1 MCFFTDTYSLLC
13 SGNISAEVWVFLTV
27 GDDGSILVCPLW
39 YSLSILLE
47 RPHPCYSIYLHYVS
61 FNRRFAVEYRVGGP
75 EAAVH
80 VNIPSSLLG
89 ASGIPPRLAA
99 SAAAHHPSYVP
110 PPDASVSIAASPA
123 SVHAAV
129 PIHGVSGCVPV
140 SPYPSPFESSE
151 PAHGSGGEALPA
163 AAAAGDNNVV
173 ACSAGNTP
181 VLLDSS
187 SQAPCSLVSAPSP
200 DVFTSSLS
208 AAAAATSSDPGI
220 VSNDPSYSGGSEQT
234 MLQSQIER
242 DCTLRSEIESS
253 ISPADAPIA
262 VVVANVHRTLPPPGP
277 HAEGL
282 CDQPTLAAAASHS
295 AGLSVPAQS
304 SQILLTDDAQRF
316 ELWRRV
322 FHKIWLRRC
331 FHSLWVTSRRQDGFL
346 LTGALHIRNYPTRLH
361 RSLLYPHEQ
370 PCVACVLP
378 YHSRALE
385 VGDCVIMRDA
395 SCHLNSLFVIS
406 NTGAWY
412 DSFPSAWQAHG
423 RGLFPHLSLDAND
436 NLIWECAH
444 LLFAGSCVNKRLS
457 QAQRLAQPPSLDT
470 FISLFS
476 DGLAW
481 VKVWPLMSMDARFNP
496 QPWVCPIVHSGDAAS
511 VIANAQLSE
520 HTGVAASEQLAECAV
535 VNVPHGVSPVCQGY
549 ALAGRIPGGSLT
561 FWARE
566 LLWRCFHSIRT
577 CASSIMPSLKLT
589 GVVHQIPSS
598 GSINNAI
605 LAGDKLWE
613 SRLDIPK
620 YRAVQPG
627 DSLLHLGSS
636 TVLTVVTDH
645 ATRCDDPPAAWRQFG
660 RSLFPALQ
668 ADADDL
674 HVWRFMW
681 SLYCNVRG
689 RGSAVLYPDLTSFQE
704 AFRSGRTRMLVW
716 PIICLPAEINPQPW
730 CVVYCSPRPCNAPS
744 AQLLA
749 RWRQQPLAAYQDR
762 TRGRGST
769 SGRGGGDFRDG
780 ADAATYSHDNAE
792 SHPLVAADFRP
803 SRIDAATRPSVFA
816 SVLAAL
822 PFQRIAGGLAETV
835 RIVKEDEHF
844 VTFRDICPAAP
855 VHLLTIPR
863 AFIRDV
869 GSICDAR
876 DVQNMCIQAT
886 LALDSLVGKADAG
899 DVRMGFHVPTYISV
913 PWLHLHTLFPATDI
927 RDPSHYA
934 GANFVTPE
942 EVISR
947 LATPATPWVLPWG
960 EYVSAAAVV
969 DMGASAELVAELRG
983 HGHMVPPVS
992 CATQP
997 VNDGPPQGSADEV
1010 SEGNPSGAGRSRLQF
1025 DADVR
1030 DIQRVRS
1037 PVARTPNP
1045 VLSPG
1050 NSSSGDHSSDMHVF
1064 AGRVDVL
1071 AQEVPNL
1078 EILVQEAMQ
1087 RVSTA
1092 EPLELA
1098 AIEDRVR
1105 WQLNRIH
1112 VNGQRRILDFV
1123 RRGDLSRL
1131 ASPATGRG
1139 TRRAGRGA
1147 GRGTGVVYATGASS
1161 APLAEC
1167 SPEGSSLD
1175 AVVFAALNN
1184 SSSDAVSSV
1193 LSGDIAVQTSNEA
1206 TAMPQA
1212 SREATAVPQTVDET
1226 IVEASPVT
1234 PVADVMEASRD
1245 DVFPDSSV
1253 HTADSDAAVPDLG
1266 VSLSERDLQ
1275 ICNIQP
1281 VNPYATAL
1289 RPFLRPND
1297 VCLWH
1302 EYSAT
1307 LHTCIVFLMSLF
1319 SWMPP
1324 DINPFELVRTRL
1336 EGLSQYRNEVLA
1348 NVPQRC
1354 VCACFWAP
1362 YGFYEHVTLTVEQ
1375 PDVLELTANG
1385 LTHLMREGR
1394 ERFEAA
1400 LQRDRVR
1407 ARIDACVE
1415 ELLSV
1420 AYGSDV
1426 LSTRLKSQFLRG
1438 VPAVDRWLYLVQDDR
1453 LLLWSSAQ
1461 ISLTV
1466 TSNFTHSFGSRI
1478 GSLTDELCRWC
1489 CLPRRPLGSGSFGVA
1504 LDFISEPLHS
1514 QGDGVLAVCKVQM
1527 RGGQAYK
1534 EQQLMQDIMTDLDCP
1549 PCLMWTHGG
1558 GTDDHWQISVLP
1570 RLAGSLWDLF
1580 ETKEGDVGDVL
1591 VPDGALLCFAT
1602 DIIHA
1607 LRYLNRI
1614 RYVHFDIKPGNVMF
1628 THMPLTPACMAVLG
1642 DFGISRYRSSDFIP
1656 SVMGTRV
1663 YSAPETMSRNG
1674 RTSVDGRSDV
1684 WSAASTIHEMF
1695 FGVPAIVGKY
1705 VMWRGQR
1712 GQAPRLVWEAPRPLR
1727 HEELPPRIDV
1737 VKRWL
1742 APLLTAFDARPQA
1755 ARIASANDEHLSALL
1770 RTIPAWPWEPRY
1782 SQHLSV
1788 RGAVYGSSTHIRN
1801 RTDWMSRCTWAPL
1814 TCSPEPQVGDIIP
1827 PAIPFF
1833 DDRYRSLEAI
1843 GVLGAEDAQWA
1854 LLHAMNN
1861 GPIVGGLSLLGGSP
1875 EVPLS
1880 FTLAHDSNECSL
1892 MDQLR
1897 AAIQSGLD
1905 LAQITAWQET
1915 LRRLPNGGLRPD
1927 ELIVGDLFCG
1937 MGGLLLGFSTVFD
1950 SVLGSDK
1957 SKIRVGMCRHLLDA
1971 ARCGSNIV
1979 RHECTESA
1987 PLPSSDRWRCATV
2000 FASGPPCQPFSRQ
2013 GNQQGRND
2021 PRDGTAAYIAA
2032 VRAVRPLVVMMEE
2045 VDNLALHGDVVA
2057 DIILK
2062 LREVGYFVRTYI
2074 SDAAHYGTPQ
2084 LRKRMIVIGSLFGPI
2099 QAPPFGVPR
2108 YVTVGEAFAPLGS
2121 FDSRSHPDLR
2131 ITEAQ
2136 QQVIDR
2142 FESLS
2147 RVRCPRDLVHNLPS
2161 RGVTASNTLGVS
2173 GGTLRLLLDDGETRR
2188 TLTSQEIGILQG
2200 FSVQQIDLLT
2210 EHFSNTA
2217 LRQALGDAVAVPHAA
2232 AWAAQI
2238 RAHLDSCFSLVSEFT
2253 RIADTATAQAPPL
2266 ANVRLPPPPPSAGHA
2281 STLMVP
2287 LAPATAAGRDADAS
2301 VGWVQVQGRGRGRG
2315 RGRGS
2320 RGQNQSPTARRARGM
2335 GQERAHAV
2343 PVIGVDNP
2351 GVRILQRMVGADGS
2365 VAFNDQ
2371 RAEQF
2376 GMAPGTNRRAG
2387 DRRGLGFESSVRHA
2401 RLNNVAL
2408 VAEDSVPPSHRLQ
2421 EAEPLPPGFILHDSS
2436 QDAPLTDQERID
2448 LEAAYEQSQA
2458 SEERRIFERERE
2470 EAAIA
2475 AAIHASALEAE
2486 AAELAAAEEE
2496 AQFEEAALLASLAHP
2511 VPTPP
2516 ARPDPTVA
2524 VVAPVIDARASCN
2537 VVPSTAAGRNTPN
2550 PPQSADQLI
2559 GDSTTAAINSASG
2572 PSLLCDEAAL
2582 VPDNPAPEFNMVKI
2596 LLINN
2601 SGGLNDS
2608 SCYCAFLRDP
2618 IQRDFNRSRQVI
2630 TVGGRRMA
2638 VFDDRRP
2645 ISDEEALM
2653 SLQVPGGRMHPNES
2667 LEQAVLRRWDR
2678 QLPNAPARVRVL
2690 LCETVARHPMGSY
2703 RCEISTGAERLSIC
2717 VFVLDVTECER
2728 TSALEPPI
2736 LEWFAVGLR
2745 SSWLPG
2751 SVALRSRRL
2760 FQDAVIFG
2768 YDSRVANPSSHRLW
2782 PPQGA
2787 PTHWRVIYLEHLLNA
2802 WNLVGGNNRSLVTAV
2817 PACTP
2822 ENSAPIMRAPHDIW
2836 VSPYQHAPLRLRVPA
2851 SFPPSAPVLV
2861 EPLDLEHS
2869 DLVLRIA
2876 RGIFTPSADGYID
2889 VDVLNPSSQMGR
2901 IPARHPIVRLIQYDV
2916 SSVGVEEGFIQVAAQ
2931 AATVVVTPDPVDSNT
2946 QPRATVQL
2954 NESRYLSEL
2963 RVFVDQCRERGVFE
2977 SLRPAPPLAPDDE
2990 AALLASLVN
2999 GDPLLVS
3006 CRQRHP
3012 HASDF
3017 LPCVDFSVLRFIV
3030 TTIDHPLL
3038 LVRESL
3044 SFLWYFDNHS
3054 FRTHLF
3060 TTGVRLRRWRDFCG
3074 SLINFA
3080 ELFLERFRR
3089 PDFGGGNVHGDDGDD
3104 GDGGDGGHDGNDD
3117 DDGHSNDGNGDGD
3130 PNIEDDRNSS
3140 GDATN
3145 GDPGDDVDDT
3155 EYGSWHGGTAP
3166 VEEFAV
3172 TAQLSSDALS
3182 EFLDQGVLPQHS
3194 QRARP
3199 PRLVLAACLRT
3210 LLCRMADNGQPL
3222 ELEDVARANFLRIA
3236 VPATARLPEG
3246 WERSEDGSVRFVARQ
3261 TAGAPNLTSNYASA
3275 QSLAAINVISTAW
3288 RSFRGV
3294 LATAV
3299 KPRGISVAEYVP
3311 PGVISAW
3318 CSPGPVARVLLRVD
3332 VGDQPLRLSSALCLH
3347 LYRSALS
3354 SFLSST
3360 IAGDYLPFHP
3370 RLDRVIF
3377 SGAASWTSTFILPRA
3392 SCFTSL
3398 GLHSGTCAVVLSMPV
3413 LASTA
3418 TRAMG
3423 CHFIHPAE
3431 QALRSALHHES
3442 MRSLTQLQAT
3452 LHRLL
3457 LRRRRSMC
3465 VVQRVGAGVCNQEG
3479 LDGRH
3484 EVASLKIQRSWRR
3497 WRLRHGL
3504 PDVVPT
3510 RGRGSKSRKGGE
3522 DFCGADAATGDGDT
3536 ALRFSAAARLTT
3548 NPDLPL
3554 GRCDSIHNLSI
3565 EGRGS
3570 GLLTRDS
3577 CVCSSSEDGSDDDHF
3592 DSPTDQVS
3600 SIRATPLSLLLVAM
3614 AGLPGSCKQSSD
3626 DNNTFNFD
3634 ARSWREDFNERTRTE
3649 GAIRQ
3654 AKTESLGSVK
3664 MNDILHRHTASF
3676 KSESLVENACVHSV
3690 EPTPVDAAC
3699 NFTPCILDKV
3709 AYRRT
3714 SVVDGR
3720 AHLHRLK
3727 RVLLDLG
3734 ASISVMDVNT
3744 AAKIK
3749 ENSGAHVV
3757 HYSHARVMPARVVG
3771 GGSVAVVG
3779 KAKVEIQIQ
3788 SVVTGEWSSFRETF
3802 YLIDGPST
3810 CILGNTFHKPHGC
3823 LVDVDKELASYAL
3836 RNGRRVVTSIT
3847 TGVTG
3852 SISSLVA
3859 TSDPLLYSTEKQ
3871 RIGPLGWTQ
3880 AKFLVPKALAGQV
3893 IHVSRLLQTDV
3904 NAYCNRV
3911 GLSIAEGPFKVADD
3925 GSLTLPVFNSTI
3937 IGHDLP
3943 PMTATGRY
3951 SISNE
3956 YQSAAPSDEQ
3966 IQKII
3971 DALHI
3976 DGVDEAQLQQR
3987 REEVKT
3993 YILARRWV
4001 PGYFD
4006 KSKLGRC
4013 VVGEFH
4019 VDTPSVDSGECAPP
4033 NIPPRPL
4040 SKEQLE
4046 AARAEWQKMVDQG
4059 VCVPSTSPWG
4069 APIVM
4074 VRKPNGRGWRLCLDY
4089 RLGNNLAVKQHYP
4102 LPRIQDT
4109 LDKLGKARYFAS
4121 LDCLKAF
4128 WQIPCSPS
4136 TQPKT
4141 AVNFPWGKWE
4151 MTVMPMGMQAASA
4164 TFQRIMDVLLRDL
4177 DFAVGFVDDILVYSE
4192 TWQDHLLHVAIVL
4205 DRVGGSGFTFDPT
4218 KCYIGQSS
4226 TKFLGHVVSADGTR
4240 PDPAKTDA
4248 IRDAPVPNN
4257 KKDMHHWVS
4266 LAGYYAPFI
4275 PDYALITA
4283 PLQDYIH
4290 SKPVKDASGRMVHQP
4305 PSDDV
4310 IAQFEK
4316 LRTCLAGDLVNA
4328 RPDFDKPF
4336 YLVFDAA
4343 KKVGGCGAIL
4353 AQARGSSVSVDDAN
4367 NNDTALPSCSS
4378 ADAQLDERRAGVA
4391 AVNGVSL
4398 VALSFWSVRWLDA
4411 TAHWAPVEHECYGFR
4426 RAVERFYEYLS
4437 HQHFVG
4443 YGDSE
4448 PLQWLQSLRK
4458 PKGRMAEWIM
4468 ELQALDYSIKHLPGH
4483 LNVGAD
4489 ALSRLALI
4497 AMFMAVG
4504 RLNIAPNVRSPFE
4517 ASTVSTLRLAT
4528 NRNPWQRSVVS
4539 CVLTDGWRIFIAPSH
4554 LGGMVIPMA
4563 LKSYKSEPKVDVA
4576 LRALQNT
4583 FGDTSSYFSA
4593 RLQALLPKSHVV
4605 KGLAHTYAV
4614 FSLCTRDAVALASG
4628 PLAIPC
4634 LANQAEWMPFAKAAE
4649 LCSTRDDK
4657 RMCNRLL
4664 VAYRE
4669 SQGLRATAHE
4679 ALRCAF
4685 QTPSSS
4691 FGCPVVSSL
4700 AAGGRQSNDGRA
4712 IPLRCIDE
4720 SSEALRALSLLAAYL
4735 ISVRGTTD
4743 SFIFADFEY
4752 DPRSFGIDLV
4762 QLAAGPYI
4770 FVFDTYKFPAV
4781 LSDSMLYRPGCE
4793 HDSSAGVPTLRHWFT
4808 DPAVCTVV
4816 QSCDTDCRFLRHYDI
4831 ELVSVFDTCIAD
4843 AAIQHWHEGRNLL
4856 LLVEHYL
4863 PSNHLAVKS
4872 RVKDVIQYTPG
4883 LFRQRPL
4890 PAYLFA
4896 YAWQDVVDG
4905 PLLYKSMLE
4914 LMTPAQI
4921 AMVCEVSLQRAEH
4934 VECIRRTSLLVTDQG
4949 GQCLL
4954 IKGAPFTVD
4963 LDASLSNGLKGSM
4976 REQKQALST
4985 IKVASRAA
4993 IREQFKGLFGQ
5004 CDAVES
5010 IVSCLGEARV
5020 IGSTL
5025 AFTRSL
5031 HSLSAMATHQLQ
5043 VRVEGCSFP
5052 PLDHAATSALSLTRR
5067 CVNWARWV
5075 CREKVS
5081 RPLATERMIKTPTCH
5096 AFDSVD
5102 SSTEDEDAY
5111 DSLLEVWLGELNN
5124 ISTLSSDPS
5133 LSGRASVAKV
5143 ELAPSFHFHETQ
5155 DEEQSKSSTQVIVLM
5170 RDSLGSVLFLDR
5182 DPATIK
5188 AREDPSTLALPSLRT
5203 TDCING
5209 RFKAQHAVTLLFGPV
5224 HAFPETALAYA
5235 SLELGGVVTVT
5246 RGNKEECMS
5255 IYLLH
5260 VDSFSSLPMGE
5271 IFACRRCTATHAQ
5284 LYPGFKVALLSDV
5297 AEKLSSV
5304 DRFVI
5309 DSLPVPGRRPNAV
5322 FQPSLAP
5329 VSIPQLPPQSRQK
5342 DVTESV
5348 APPNRRARPLAPG
5361 EQPSGMDVFDDLV
5374 AEYPA
5379 GRSAPRV
5386 RDPLSFMDELMPA
5399 SLSVA
5404 PTDIAAA
5411 QVDDS
5416 DCKLIRQWM
5425 MDKPQRLADVGK
5437 EHSMLFKAY
5446 RQFKFKDVDGVLH
5459 VVDDSGAFSSD
5470 GRPHLRC
5477 VLPAVM
5483 REPFAI
5489 GIHENTSHPG
5499 VRRTYRIAAARV
5511 WWAGMKVTI
5520 TSIVGKCPTCL
5531 FNKNSIY
5538 KGEQHIPEN
5547 GSHPWSHIQWDLVH
5561 LHKTRSGME
5570 KALVFY
5576 DRFTRDI
5583 ECFAMP
5589 GNCSTDDVLNSLFLD
5604 LFPRHGMPRVIY
5616 TDRGSNFISQRAQD
5630 FFKARGIELRTT
5642 DAHMH
5647 TGVAGCERFNHTLR
5661 ELARAAHFD
5670 HGFEWDLVLPLLV
5683 GRYKQL
5689 VQSATGFSPFY
5700 LNHGRDMVSPWD
5712 VRNSVQ
5718 HLPPSGVGS
5727 KGAADSYAKHSFIA
5741 LQVAWACSQADI
5753 ASQEAAQKS
5762 AHDARYQTTVTFK
5775 KNERVLIRQAGRKSK
5790 MHMPYV
5796 GPFKIEEVL
5805 DRDRYRVSGRRN
5817 AKRDHHEFHV
5827 SRLKLWPSGAD
5838 EDDIYLSDEYF
5849 DVEKVVGHK
5858 KDKNG
5863 SVLYRVRWAG
5873 YSAADDSWLGFGD
5886 MNGPCARAALDYIRD
5901 QDPQMA
5907 EELDRPIDVSGP
5919 ADVPDTTDVEP
5930 SVSAPAEATSHDVPV
5945 EVAVPSPPHA
5955 ELNAREQRL
5964 VARQARMN
5972 QDPQTAKEA
5981 DRPLNRGESAD
5992 VPDTTDVEPSVSA
6005 PVESTSHDVP
6015 VAVAA
6020 PSLPNAEP
6028 NAREQRLAA
6037 RQARMGP
6044 APTGMENRSALRE
6057 LAAIS
6062 SLEPVSPSPSLVSP
6076 PPPELSSGET
6086 TADVNHS
6093 PIRAAGGSPLA
6104 LSPEIESAIR
6114 NAGFGIYRISGRRD
6128 LCATR
6133 VLVALAYLHQYDL
6146 RTLLE
6151 LSIWGR
6157 QRPRMLLSDFV
6168 RMVHAL
6174 ALTVSVWEVDA
6185 EGQLSINE
6193 MHYSQRWTR
6202 PGNEPNSVRV
6212 LMRDVPQDP
6221 SEAQAWDGD
6230 DNARL
6235 VHMDLLM
6242 PLDADGNRRDIY
6254 LGPNL
6259 FALSK
6264 MFTSNPSLRGS
6275 FPAQAPMYSL
6285 AHVL

>member
-1 MCFFTDTYSLLC
+1 
-13 SGNISAEVWVFLTV
+13 
-27 GDDGSILVCPLW
+27 
-39 YSLSILLE
+39 
-47 RPHPCYSIYLHYVS
+47 
-61 FNRRFAVEYRVGGP
+61 
-75 EAAVH
+75 
-80 VNIPSSLLG
+80 
-89 ASGIPPRLAA
+89 
-99 SAAAHHPSYVP
+99 
-110 PPDASVSIAASPA
+110 
-123 SVHAAV
+123 
-129 PIHGVSGCVPV
+129 
-140 SPYPSPFESSE
+140 
-151 PAHGSGGEALPA
+151 
-163 AAAAGDNNVV
+163 
-173 ACSAGNTP
+173 
-181 VLLDSS
+181 
-187 SQAPCSLVSAPSP
+187 
-200 DVFTSSLS
+200 
-208 AAAAATSSDPGI
+208 
-220 VSNDPSYSGGSEQT
+220 
-234 MLQSQIER
+234 
-242 DCTLRSEIESS
+242 
-253 ISPADAPIA
+253 
-262 VVVANVHRTLPPPGP
+262 
-277 HAEGL
+277 
-282 CDQPTLAAAASHS
+282 
-295 AGLSVPAQS
+295 
-304 SQILLTDDAQRF
+304 
-316 ELWRRV
+316 
-322 FHKIWLRRC
+322 
-331 FHSLWVTSRRQDGFL
+331 
-346 LTGALHIRNYPTRLH
+346 
-361 RSLLYPHEQ
+361 
-370 PCVACVLP
+370 
-378 YHSRALE
+378 
-385 VGDCVIMRDA
+385 
-395 SCHLNSLFVIS
+395 
-406 NTGAWY
+406 
-412 DSFPSAWQAHG
+412 
-423 RGLFPHLSLDAND
+423 
-436 NLIWECAH
+436 
-444 LLFAGSCVNKRLS
+444 
-457 QAQRLAQPPSLDT
+457 
-470 FISLFS
+470 
-476 DGLAW
+476 
-481 VKVWPLMSMDARFNP
+481 
-496 QPWVCPIVHSGDAAS
+496 
-511 VIANAQLSE
+511 
-520 HTGVAASEQLAECAV
+520 
-535 VNVPHGVSPVCQGY
+535 
-549 ALAGRIPGGSLT
+549 
-561 FWARE
+561 
-566 LLWRCFHSIRT
+566 
-577 CASSIMPSLKLT
+577 
-589 GVVHQIPSS
+589 
-598 GSINNAI
+598 
-605 LAGDKLWE
+605 
-613 SRLDIPK
+613 
-620 YRAVQPG
+620 
-627 DSLLHLGSS
+627 
-636 TVLTVVTDH
+636 
-645 ATRCDDPPAAWRQFG
+645 
-660 RSLFPALQ
+660 
-668 ADADDL
+668 
-674 HVWRFMW
+674 
-681 SLYCNVRG
+681 
-689 RGSAVLYPDLTSFQE
+689 
-704 AFRSGRTRMLVW
+704 
-716 PIICLPAEINPQPW
+716 
-730 CVVYCSPRPCNAPS
+730 
-744 AQLLA
+744 
-749 RWRQQPLAAYQDR
+749 
-762 TRGRGST
+762 
-769 SGRGGGDFRDG
+769 
-780 ADAATYSHDNAE
+780 
-792 SHPLVAADFRP
+792 
-803 SRIDAATRPSVFA
+803 
-816 SVLAAL
+816 
-822 PFQRIAGGLAETV
+822 
-835 RIVKEDEHF
+835 
-844 VTFRDICPAAP
+844 
-855 VHLLTIPR
+855 
-863 AFIRDV
+863 
-869 GSICDAR
+869 
-876 DVQNMCIQAT
+876 
-886 LALDSLVGKADAG
+886 
-899 DVRMGFHVPTYISV
+899 
-913 PWLHLHTLFPATDI
+913 
-927 RDPSHYA
+927 
-934 GANFVTPE
+934 
-942 EVISR
+942 
-947 LATPATPWVLPWG
+947 
-960 EYVSAAAVV
+960 
-969 DMGASAELVAELRG
+969 
-983 HGHMVPPVS
+983 
-992 CATQP
+992 
-997 VNDGPPQGSADEV
+997 
-1010 SEGNPSGAGRSRLQF
+1010 
-1025 DADVR
+1025 
-1030 DIQRVRS
+1030 
-1037 PVARTPNP
+1037 
-1045 VLSPG
+1045 
-1050 NSSSGDHSSDMHVF
+1050 
-1064 AGRVDVL
+1064 
-1071 AQEVPNL
+1071 
-1078 EILVQEAMQ
+1078 
-1087 RVSTA
+1087 
-1092 EPLELA
+1092 
-1098 AIEDRVR
+1098 
-1105 WQLNRIH
+1105 
-1112 VNGQRRILDFV
+1112 
-1123 RRGDLSRL
+1123 
-1131 ASPATGRG
+1131 
-1139 TRRAGRGA
+1139 
-1147 GRGTGVVYATGASS
+1147 
-1161 APLAEC
+1161 
-1167 SPEGSSLD
+1167 
-1175 AVVFAALNN
+1175 
-1184 SSSDAVSSV
+1184 
-1193 LSGDIAVQTSNEA
+1193 
-1206 TAMPQA
+1206 
-1212 SREATAVPQTVDET
+1212 
-1226 IVEASPVT
+1226 
-1234 PVADVMEASRD
+1234 
-1245 DVFPDSSV
+1245 
-1253 HTADSDAAVPDLG
+1253 
-1266 VSLSERDLQ
+1266 
-1275 ICNIQP
+1275 
-1281 VNPYATAL
+1281 
-1289 RPFLRPND
+1289 
-1297 VCLWH
+1297 
-1302 EYSAT
+1302 
-1307 LHTCIVFLMSLF
+1307 MSLF

-1324 DINPFELVRTRL
+1324 NMNPFELVRTRL
-1336 EGLSQYRNEVLA
+1336 EELDRYKDRVLA
-1348 NVPQRC
+1348 DVPQ
-1354 VCACFWAP
+1354 VMVHACFCAP

-1385 LTHLMREGR
+1385 VTHLMHEGR

-1400 LQRDRVR
+1400 LRRDRVR
-1407 ARIDACVE
+1407 ARIDACVD

-1438 VPAVDRWLYLVQDDR
+1438 VPANDRWLYLVQDDR

-1466 TSNFTHSFGSRI
+1466 TDNFTHSFGSCI
-1478 GSLTDELCRWC
+1478 GSLSDELHRWC
-1489 CLPRRPLGSGSFGVA
+1489 CLPCRPLGSGSFGVA
-1504 LDFISEPLHS
+1504 LDFISKPLRPQDH
-1514 QGDGVLAVCKVQM
+1514 GVLAVCKVQM
-1527 RGGQAYK
+1527 RGVQAHK
-1534 EQQLMQDIMTDLDCP
+1534 EQQLMQNIMTDLDCP
-1549 PCLMWTHGG
+1549 PCLMWAHGG
-1558 GTDDHWQISVLP
+1558 GADDHWQISVLP

-1580 ETKEGDVGDVL
+1580 EPKEGDVGDVS

-1642 DFGISRYRSSDFIP
+1642 DFGISRYRSDDFIP
-1656 SVMGTRV
+1656 AVMGTRL

-1695 FGVPAIVGKY
+1695 FGVPAILGKY

-1742 APLLTAFDARPQA
+1742 APLLTAFDVRPQA
-1755 ARIASANDEHLSALL
+1755 ARVASIDDEHLSSLL
-1770 RTIPAWPWEPRY
+1770 RTVPAWPWESRY

-1788 RGAVYGSSTHIRN
+1788 RGAAYASSTHVRN
-1801 RTDWMSRCTWAPL
+1801 RTDWMMRCTWSPTLHNQLSDSIPL
-1814 TCSPEPQVGDIIP
+1814 
-1827 PAIPFF
+1827 AIPFL

-1843 GVLGAEDAQWA
+1843 GILGAEDAQWA

-1861 GPIVGGLSLLGGSP
+1861 GPIVGGLSLIGGAP
-1875 EVPLS
+1875 EMPLP
-1880 FTLAHDSNECSL
+1880 LAHDSNERPL
-1892 MDQLR
+1892 IDQLR
-1897 AAIQSGLD
+1897 MAMRSGLD
-1905 LAQITAWQET
+1905 LAQIATWQAT
-1915 LRRLPNGGLRPD
+1915 LGRLPNGGLRPD

-1937 MGGLLLGFSTVFD
+1937 MGGLLLGFSKVFD
-1950 SVLGSDK
+1950 SVLGSDNR
-1957 SKIRVGMCRHLLDA
+1957 KIRADMCRHLLDDA
-1971 ARCGSNIV
+1971 HCSNDIA

-1987 PLPSSDRWRCATV
+1987 PLPSSDRWQRATC

-2013 GNQQGRND
+2013 GNQRGRND
-2021 PRDGTAAYIAA
+2021 PRDGTVAYIAA
-2032 VRAVRPLVVMMEE
+2032 VRAVRPLVVLMEE
-2045 VDNLALHGDVVA
+2045 VDNLVLHGDVVA

-2062 LREVGYFVRTYI
+2062 LREIGYYVRTYI
-2074 SDAAHYGTPQ
+2074 SNAAHYAVPQ
-2084 LRKRMIVIGSLFGPI
+2084 LRKRMIIVGSLFGPI
-2099 QAPPFGVPR
+2099 QAPPFAVPQ
-2108 YVTVGEAFAPLGS
+2108 YVTVGEALAPLGS
-2121 FDSRSHPDLR
+2121 FDSQSHPDLR

-2188 TLTSQEIGILQG
+2188 TLTSQEVGILQG

-2210 EHFSNTA
+2210 GLNFSNTA

-2238 RAHLDSCFSLVSEFT
+2238 KAHLEVCFSLVSDFT
-2253 RIADTATAQAPPL
+2253 RIADAATAAHQAPSPPL
-2266 ANVRLPPPPPSAGHA
+2266 ANVRLPPPSSMAGHA
-2281 STLMVP
+2281 PTLMVP
-2287 LAPATAAGRDADAS
+2287 SSPATAVRRDADTS
-2301 VGWVQVQGRGRGRG
+2301 VGWVQVQGRGQGRGRG
-2315 RGRGS
+2315 RGRC
-2320 RGQNQSPTARRARGM
+2320 GQNQPSVAGRARGM
-2335 GQERAHAV
+2335 GQERAHAA
-2343 PVIGVDNP
+2343 PAIGADNP

-2371 RAEQF
+2371 RADRF

-2387 DRRGLGFESSVRHA
+2387 DRRGLGFGSSARRT

-2408 VAEDSVPPSHRLQ
+2408 VAENPVAPSRRLQ
-2421 EAEPLPPGFILHDSS
+2421 EAEPLPPGFILRNSRNS
-2436 QDAPLTDQERID
+2436 PLSEQERID
-2448 LEAAYEQSQA
+2448 LEAAYERSQA

-2470 EAAIA
+2470 EAAVA
-2475 AAIHASALEAE
+2475 AVMVASAREAE

-2496 AQFEEAALLASLAHP
+2496 AQFEEALALACSLEEAPAPAAHQAPASLA
-2511 VPTPP
+2511 PP
-2516 ARPDPTVA
+2516 DSTVA
-2524 VVAPVIDARASCN
+2524 VVAPIVDTGASGF
-2537 VVPSTAAGRNTPN
+2537 VVSSTMAGHNTSG
-2550 PPQSADQLI
+2550 PPRPVVQLI
-2559 GDSTTAAINSASG
+2559 NDSTVVATDSAPG
-2572 PSLLCDEAAL
+2572 PSLLCEEPAL
-2582 VPDNPAPEFNMVKI
+2582 VPENPIPEFNMVKI

-2601 SGGLNDS
+2601 SSGLDDS
-2608 SCYCAFLRDP
+2608 SCYCGFLKEP
-2618 IQRDFNRSRQVI
+2618 IRGHFNRGRQVS
-2630 TVGGRRMA
+2630 TVGGRRMV
-2638 VFDDRRP
+2638 VFDDSRP

-2653 SLQVPGGRMHPNES
+2653 SLQVPGGRMNSGES

-2678 QLPNAPARVRVL
+2678 QLPNAPARVRAL
-2690 LCETVARHPMGSY
+2690 LRETVVRHPMGSY
-2703 RCEISTGAERLSIC
+2703 QCEMSAGRERLSIC
-2717 VFVLDVTECER
+2717 VFVIDISECER
-2728 TSALEPPI
+2728 ASSLEPPI
-2736 LEWFAVGLR
+2736 LEWFAVGR
-2745 SSWLPG
+2745 NSSWLPG

-2760 FQDAVIFG
+2760 FQDSVISG
-2768 YDSRVANPSSHRLW
+2768 YGSRLAGRSVRRQY

-2787 PTHWRVIYLEHLLNA
+2787 PTHWRAVYLEHLLNA
-2802 WNLVGGNNRSLVTAV
+2802 WNLVGGTDRSLVTAV
-2817 PACTP
+2817 PACTL
-2822 ENSAPIMRAPHDIW
+2822 ENSGPIVRAPHDVW
-2836 VSPYQHAPLRLRVPA
+2836 VGPHRYEPLRLQVPV

-2861 EPLDLEHS
+2861 EPLEES
-2869 DLVLRIA
+2869 DLVLRVV
-2876 RGIFTPSADGYID
+2876 RGVFTPSVDGYIG
-2889 VDVLNPSSQMGR
+2889 VTVQNPSTQMGR
-2901 IPARHPIVRLIQYDV
+2901 VPARHPIARLIQYNESLIDV
-2916 SSVGVEEGFIQVAAQ
+2916 EGGFIQVAAQ
-2931 AATVVVTPDPVDSNT
+2931 AATVVVPPDSANPDAQLRT
-2946 QPRATVQL
+2946 TVQL
-2954 NESRYLSEL
+2954 NESSYLSEVRSL
-2963 RVFVDQCRERGVFE
+2963 VDQCRERGVFE
-2977 SLRPAPPLAPDDE
+2977 SLRPPPPQTAEEE

-2999 GDPLLVS
+2999 EDPLLVS

-3012 HASDF
+3012 HADDF
-3017 LPCVDFSVLRFIV
+3017 LTHIDFNMLRLFV
-3030 TTIDHPLL
+3030 TTIDHPLR
-3038 LVRESL
+3038 LVCESL
-3044 SFLWYFDNHS
+3044 SFLWYFSNGHS
-3054 FRTHLF
+3054 SQPLF
-3060 TTGVRLRRWRDFCG
+3060 TAGARLRCWRNFRE
-3074 SLINFA
+3074 SIINFA

-3089 PDFGGGNVHGDDGDD
+3089 LDFGGGNRGNDSDNGDDGDD
-3104 GDGGDGGHDGNDD
+3104 SGGGHDGNDSGD
-3117 DDGHSNDGNGDGD
+3117 SRSDDGDDGNGDGG
-3130 PNIEDDRNSS
+3130 PNAGDDRDSN
-3140 GDATN
+3140 GDATDGN
-3145 GDPGDDVDDT
+3145 FGDDAGDT
-3155 EYGSWHGGTAP
+3155 EYGSWQSGTCSFCRGQDSP
-3166 VEEFAV
+3166 VEEFV
-3172 TAQLSSDALS
+3172 SMAQLSLATSTRLS
-3182 EFLDQGVLPQHS
+3182 SADRTHAVHIPQQARHDVGSVHDEGRVIATERGAQASSYADTYMGFEPSVLPDEQGSVSPDVSSVSRCCEHEGDELCV
-3194 QRARP
+3194 A
-3199 PRLVLAACLRT
+3199 VLSRSSAS
-3210 LLCRMADNGQPL
+3210 
-3222 ELEDVARANFLRIA
+3222 
-3236 VPATARLPEG
+3236 ATA
-3246 WERSEDGSVRFVARQ
+3246 SE
-3261 TAGAPNLTSNYASA
+3261 

-3299 KPRGISVAEYVP
+3299 TPRDVSIAEYVP
-3311 PGVISAW
+3311 PGVTSAW
-3318 CSPGPVARVLLRVD
+3318 CSSGSVARVLLRVD
-3332 VGDQPLRLSSALCLH
+3332 VGDQPLRLSSSLCLR
-3347 LYRSALS
+3347 LYRGALS

-3360 IAGDYLPFHP
+3360 IAGEHLPFRP
-3370 RLDRVIF
+3370 RLDQVSF
-3377 SGAASWTSTFILPRA
+3377 SGAASWTSTLILPRA
-3392 SCFTSL
+3392 SCFTFS
-3398 GLHSGTCAVVLSMPV
+3398 GLHSGTCAVALSMPA

-3418 TRAMG
+3418 THAMG
-3423 CHFIHPAE
+3423 CHFIHPTE
-3431 QALRSALHHES
+3431 QALRSALHRES
-3442 MRSLTQLQAT
+3442 MRSLVQLQST
-3452 LHRLL
+3452 LHNLL
-3457 LRRRRSMC
+3457 LRRRNRMRLA
-3465 VVQRVGAGVCNQEG
+3465 QRAGTGICSQG
-3479 LDGRH
+3479 GFDGRH
-3484 EVASLKIQRSWRR
+3484 EAASLKIQWSWRR
-3497 WRLRHGL
+3497 RRLRHGL

-3510 RGRGSKSRKGGE
+3510 RGRGFKSQEGGG
-3522 DFCGADAATGDGDT
+3522 DFCGNDAATGGDDA
-3536 ALRFSAAARLTT
+3536 ALRFSAAAKLTA

-3554 GRCDSIHNLSI
+3554 ERRDSIHNLSV
-3565 EGRGS
+3565 EDRSSGS
-3570 GLLTRDS
+3570 LACDACT
-3577 CVCSSSEDGSDDDHF
+3577 CSSSEDDLEDDCLDF
-3592 DSPTDQVS
+3592 PSVADQVS

-3614 AGLPGSCKQSSD
+3614 AGLPDSCKQSSD
-3626 DNNTFNFD
+3626 DSDAFNFD
-3634 ARSWREDFNERTRTE
+3634 ARSWREDFNKRTRTE

-3664 MNDILHRHTASF
+3664 MNGILQRHTASF
-3676 KSESLVENACVHSV
+3676 RSESLVENACVHSV
-3690 EPTPVDAAC
+3690 EPTPTDAAA

-3714 SVVDGR
+3714 SVVDGK

-3727 RVLLDLG
+3727 KVLLDLG

-3847 TGVTG
+3847 TGVAG

-3911 GLSIAEGPFKVADD
+3911 GLSIAEGPFKVKDD

-3943 PMTATGRY
+3943 AMTATGRY

-3956 YQSAAPSDEQ
+3956 YRSAAPSDEQ

-3987 REEVKT
+3987 REEVKS
-3993 YILARRWV
+3993 YILAKRWV

-4006 KSKLGRC
+4006 TSKLGRC

-4109 LDKLGKARYFAS
+4109 LDRLGKSRYFAS

-4218 KCYIGQSS
+4218 KCYIGQAS

-4248 IRDAPVPNN
+4248 IRDAPVPDN

-4290 SKPVKDASGRMVHQP
+4290 SKPIKDASGRMVHQP

-4310 IAQFEK
+4310 RAHFEK
-4316 LRTCLAGDLVNA
+4316 LRSCLAGDLVNA

-4353 AQARGSSVSVDDAN
+4353 AQARGPSVSVEDAS

-4378 ADAQLDERRAGVA
+4378 ADDKLNERRAGVA

-4398 VALSFWSVRWLDA
+4398 VALSFWSVRWIDA

-4468 ELQALDYSIKHLPGH
+4468 ELQSLDYTVKHLPGH

-4497 AMFMAVG
+4497 AIFMAAN

-4517 ASTVSTLRLAT
+4517 ASMVSAFRAIT

-4539 CVLTDGWRIFIAPSH
+4539 CVLTDGWRIFVAPSH

-4563 LKSYKSEPKVDVA
+4563 LKSHKSEPKADVA

-4583 FGDTSSYFSA
+4583 FGDTSSYFLA
-4593 RLQALLPKSHVV
+4593 RLRALLPRSHVV
-4605 KGLAHTYAV
+4605 KGSSHTYAI
-4614 FSLCTRDAVALASG
+4614 FSLCTRDAVALATG
-4628 PLAIPC
+4628 PLAMPC
-4634 LANQAEWMPFAKAAE
+4634 LASQAEWMPFAKAAE
-4649 LCSTRDDK
+4649 LCSTMEDK
-4657 RMCNRLL
+4657 RMCNRLF
-4664 VAYRE
+4664 VAHRE
-4669 SQGLRATAHE
+4669 SQGFRATAHE
-4679 ALRCAF
+4679 ALRFAF
-4685 QTPSSS
+4685 QAPSGSLD
-4691 FGCPVVSSL
+4691 CPVVFSL
-4700 AAGGRQSNDGRA
+4700 TADGRRSNDGRA

-4720 SSEALRALSLLAAYL
+4720 LYEALRALSLLAAYL
-4735 ISVRGTTD
+4735 ISVRDTVD

-4762 QLAAGPYI
+4762 QIAAGPYI
-4770 FVFDTYKFPAV
+4770 FVFDTYKLSAV
-4781 LSDSMLYRPGCE
+4781 LSDAMLYPPGCE
-4793 HDSSAGVPTLRHWFT
+4793 HDPTAGVPTLRHWFT
-4808 DPAVCTVV
+4808 DPAVCTVI

-4831 ELVSVFDTCIAD
+4831 ELANVFDTCIAD

-4856 LLVEHYL
+4856 LLMEHYL
-4863 PSNHLAVKS
+4863 SSNHLAVKS

-4896 YAWQDVVDG
+4896 YAWQDVIDG

-4921 AMVCEVSLQRAEH
+4921 AMVHEVSLQRAEH
-4934 VECIRRTSLLVTDQG
+4934 VECIRRTSLLVTDLG

-4963 LDASLSNGLKGSM
+4963 LDVSLSSGLRGSM

-4985 IKVASRAA
+4985 IKVAARAA
-4993 IREQFKGLFGQ
+4993 IREQFKSLFGQ

-5010 IVSCLGEARV
+5010 ILSCLGEARV

-5031 HSLSAMATHQLQ
+5031 HSLSAMAMRQLE

-5075 CREKVS
+5075 YREKAL
-5081 RPLATERMIKTPTCH
+5081 RPPTTEKSIKALAHHVC
-5096 AFDSVD
+5096 DSVEGSAVCSSAD
-5102 SSTEDEDAY
+5102 SSDEDEGAY
-5111 DSLLEVWLGELNN
+5111 ESLLKVWLGELNN
-5124 ISTLSSDPS
+5124 ISTLSSDSPH
-5133 LSGRASVAKV
+5133 LAQVSVAKV
-5143 ELAPSFHFHETQ
+5143 ELVPSFHFDATQ
-5155 DEEQSKSSTQVIVLM
+5155 DEEQGKLSTQVIVLM
-5170 RDSLGSVLFLDR
+5170 RDSQGSVLFLDR

-5209 RFKAQHAVTLLFGPV
+5209 RFRAQHAVTLLFGPV

-5246 RGNKEECMS
+5246 RGDKKECS
-5255 IYLLH
+5255 SVYLFQ
-5260 VDSFSSLPMGE
+5260 VDSFPSLPMGE
-5271 IFACRRCTATHAQ
+5271 IFACRRCTTTHAQ
-5284 LYPGFKVALLSDV
+5284 LYPGFKVALLSDI
-5297 AEKLSSV
+5297 AEQLSPA
-5304 DRFVI
+5304 DRFIV
-5309 DSLPVPGRRPNAV
+5309 DSLSVPGQRSDAV
-5322 FQPSLAP
+5322 LQPSLAP

-5342 DVTESV
+5342 DATESV

-5404 PTDIAAA
+5404 PEDIAAA
-5411 QVDDS
+5411 QVEDS

-5425 MDKPQRLADVGK
+5425 IDGPQRLADVGK
-5437 EHSMLFKAY
+5437 EHSLLFKSY
-5446 RQFKFKDVDGVLH
+5446 RQFKFKDVNGVLH
-5459 VVDDSGAFSSD
+5459 MVDDSGAFSSD

-5489 GIHENTSHPG
+5489 GIHESMSHPG
-5499 VRRTYRIAAARV
+5499 VRRTYRVAAARV
-5511 WWAGMKVTI
+5511 WWAGMKVTVTNI
-5520 TSIVGKCPTCL
+5520 IARCPTCL

-5589 GNCSTDDVLNSLFLD
+5589 GNCNTDDVLNCLFLD
-5604 LFPRHGMPRVIY
+5604 LYPRHGMPRVIY

-5630 FFKARGIELRTT
+5630 FFRARGIELRTT

-5670 HGFEWDLVLPLLV
+5670 HGFEWDVVLPLLV

-5712 VRNSVQ
+5712 VRNNVQ

-5762 AHDARYQTTVTFK
+5762 AHDARYQTTVMFK
-5775 KNERVLIRQAGRKSK
+5775 KNDRVLIRQAGRKSK

-5863 SVLYRVRWAG
+5863 NVLYRVRWAG

-5907 EELDRPIDVSGP
+5907 EELDRPIDVGEP
-5919 ADVPDTTDVEP
+5919 TDVPDATDVEP
-5930 SVSAPAEATSHDVPV
+5930 PVSAPAEAT
-5945 EVAVPSPPHA
+5945 
-5955 ELNAREQRL
+5955 
-5964 VARQARMN
+5964 
-5972 QDPQTAKEA
+5972 PQ
-5981 DRPLNRGESAD
+5981 
-5992 VPDTTDVEPSVSA
+5992 
-6005 PVESTSHDVP
+6005 DVP
-6015 VAVAA
+6015 VAIAA
-6020 PSLPNAEP
+6020 PSLPDAELSS
-6028 NAREQRLAA
+6028 REQRLAA

-6044 APTGMENRSALRE
+6044 APAGMENRPALRE
-6057 LAAIS
+6057 LAAIPPLDPVSSLSSSVPS
-6062 SLEPVSPSPSLVSP
+6062 SLEVPPS
-6076 PPPELSSGET
+6076 EET
-6086 TADVNHS
+6086 TTDIPQRPPV
-6093 PIRAAGGSPLA
+6093 RAAGGSPFA

-6114 NAGFGIYRISGRRD
+6114 NAGFGIYKISGRRD

-6133 VLVALAYLHQYDL
+6133 VLVALAYLHQYDIK
-6146 RTLLE
+6146 TLLE
-6151 LSIWGR
+6151 LSSWGR
-6157 QRPRMLLSDFV
+6157 RRPRMWLSDFAN
-6168 RMVHAL
+6168 MVHAL

-6193 MHYSQRWTR
+6193 MQCSQRWTR
-6202 PGNEPNSVRV
+6202 PGSEPNSVRV

-6230 DNARL
+6230 GRARL
-6235 VHMDLLM
+6235 VHMDLLL
-6242 PLDADGNRRDIY
+6242 PLDADGNLRDIH
-6254 LGPNL
+6254 LGPSL
-6259 FALSK
+6259 FDLSRQL
-6264 MFTSNPSLRGS
+6264 TSNPSLRGLFHTRPMAFRCIRVFTTYRPREDPPHHLVVWDMSHNDDALTDVVRTPIPSLSHEDVLGALIDKVFTTQGYPAIVHVVQEQYLVDPFATFMRELDIRLVHWDPRMQNFTDEWCCTHYYVESGAESQPPSVAEEDLRDAIIVVQRVARGYISRSATARVIEWNMVEIEASQDMEILERAIPMVFAILYGIGWQQVAEPMMPPILGPAGPQVVPPGAPASPPPSPSGEEDEDQDEDMPAAPPEFDDVEDLPEDVMSSADGEEDS
-6275 FPAQAPMYSL
+6275 FPIGEAPHTPVGTSSHFMSSPAAPGAPLRFPSMNFDGSTSASVFDSPPTPIPMSFQSASSSNTPLIPQRSTSPVAPCAPRRLRDHSARTCSMVGLLWCDLDNLRLDSGTRADQMEREGVECAYDLWFLHVRHEDWFCGMLNLGEDAFNSETLIVWDSDSVRSSPSDDISDTEPDNLTMLSELALAQAGSYETARMSVDLDGSGPHIPQALALWRLHRTRAYRESSHGTPSL
-6285 AHVL
+6285 DDNQTLYRQESISDVAVARQSSDSG